1 MSLGGYATVTLADA
15 AMTVSLKDG
24 GVDPAQAVAVL
35 PNATTAYL
43 ALTRVAHLREGEK
56 VLVHGAA
63 GGLAAAFPA
72 SPVRTCRESSVSLVL
87 PFVETNEDG
96 GLGLLGDPTRRAIF
110 ELLAR
115 RPHSVGELAEQLPVS
130 RPAVS
135 QHLRVLKDGG
145 LVVSHPE
152 GTRRVYRLNPDGVA
166 GLRAWL
172 DRVWDD
178 ALTAFHKAAEAAPSD
193 PEQESH

>member
-1 MSLGGYATVTLADA
+1 VDA
-15 AMTVSLKDG
+15 YRDA
-24 GVDPAQAVAVL
+24 
-35 PNATTAYL
+35 
-43 ALTRVAHLREGEK
+43 
-56 VLVHGAA
+56 
-63 GGLAAAFPA
+63 
-72 SPVRTCRESSVSLVL
+72 
-87 PFVETNEDG
+87 

-115 RPHSVGELAEQLPVS
+115 RPSSVGELAQQLPVS

-145 LVVSHPE
+145 LVISQAD

-166 GLRAWL
+166 ALRLWL

-178 ALTAFHKAAEAAPSD
+178 ALTAFQKAAEAPPDDFTKEDS
-193 PEQESH
+193 